1 MLLADD
7 PKVVALPADNPPP
20 LAVTANCAMY
30 EVVPLLLIEVT
41 VAPPKPAVLIAIP
54 ERGDEGVMDG
64 FALIATGKFML
75 TIALVEE

>member
-20 LAVTANCAMY
+20 LPTANCAMY

-41 VAPPKPAVLIAIP
+41 VAPPKTAVLIAIP